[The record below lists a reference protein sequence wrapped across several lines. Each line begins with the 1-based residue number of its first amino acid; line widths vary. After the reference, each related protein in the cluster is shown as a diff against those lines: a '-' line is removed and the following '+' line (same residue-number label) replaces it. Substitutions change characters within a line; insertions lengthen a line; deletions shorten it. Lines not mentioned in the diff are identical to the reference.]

1 MVLAL
6 LPRATTASVATMLL
20 IASCTLLLAAPV
32 RAQGGVMPDTT
43 RFQQDILVEGVFN
56 EPTEIAVMRDG
67 RVLIAERRGTLKL
80 YDPQRRDARDIAGL
94 PAMNTTDENGFI
106 GLALDPGF
114 EKNHWIYVNHSPAI
128 GDRHRLSRF
137 TLEGDSLRD
146 ERQMFDVKI
155 DAGCCHT
162 GGSIAF
168 DRVGNLF
175 VSYGDNSSPFIA
187 GDFAPI
193 DPTPGRELADALR
206 SAGNTQ
212 DLRGKILRIRPTAEG
227 TYTIPAGNLFAKPE
241 EGRPEIYVMG
251 NRNPYRISV
260 DSHTGFLYWG
270 EIGPDARADSTL
282 GPRGYDEV
290 NQARRAGNFGWPMF
304 IADNQPYR
312 NYNFTTKELFDFFDP
327 AHPVNTSPHNTG
339 AKVLPPPQ
347 PAMIYYPYAKSD
359 KFPAVGDG
367 GRAAMAGPVYH
378 ASDYASS
385 RVKLPDYYDG
395 KFINYEWM
403 RGWMMATTLDANGDY
418 VRMEPMLSQF
428 RFDHPSD
435 VEMGPDGSLYVMEYG
450 TYWFAKNTNARLS
463 RITYH
468 PDNRPPVARITATN
482 IVGAAPLTTQ
492 LSADSS
498 FDRDAGDS
506 LRFVWSIPGMR
517 DSEGPRLSHTF
528 TAAGTHRVRLRVR
541 DRSGAESA
549 AFVDV
554 KVGNSPPKVALTV
567 SGNRSFY
574 WNDPA
579 VNYRVDVTDAE
590 DTRNGRRIDP
600 RRLAVTLAYQP
611 AGTSGNVPGHRSA
624 PGAGGLEL
632 FKQSDC
638 LGCHAMDR
646 SSVGPA
652 YKQVALRYAK
662 RPDATVYLMN
672 KIASGGSGVWG
683 DRAMPSHASLSPELR
698 RAMAEYILSLGVAH
712 PSLPPLGQVALD
724 KHATAPG
731 GVYRLAASYADLP
744 RKGIASL
751 SDSAVVLLRP
761 STMLP
766 SDAIDMRRIGLRNNK
781 ASDSTARLL
790 ATVYED
796 SAFLS
801 LGRLDLTG
809 IERVTFDL
817 QSPRSLYPYSLEL
830 RSDGLSG
837 PLLGRS
843 DITPTTADM
852 WYRQSL
858 PISMSGEV
866 PLYVVVRSSVQG
878 IGQFKP
884 VVTIDGMH
892 FERSAAADSAGR
904 HVRGPG
910 NARREVPRN

>member
-1 MVLAL
+1 MRPRTASFRMVLLAASGAL
-6 LPRATTASVATMLL
+6 LA
-20 IASCTLLLAAPV
+20 AAPV
-32 RAQGGVMPDTT
+32 RAQGRIMPDTS
-43 RFQQDILVEGVFN
+43 RFQQDVLVEGVFN
-56 EPTEIAVMRDG
+56 EPTEIAVMHDG

-80 YDPQRRDARDIAGL
+80 YDPRRQDARDIAGL
-94 PAMNTTDENGFI
+94 PAMNSTDENGFI

-137 TLEGDSLRD
+137 TLVGDSLRD
-146 ERQMFDVKI
+146 ERQMLDVRI

-175 VSYGDNSSPFIA
+175 VSYGDNSSPFMA

-212 DLRGKILRIRPTAEG
+212 DLRGKILRITPTADG
-227 TYTIPAGNLFAKPE
+227 KYTIPAGNLFVTPQ

-290 NQARRAGNFGWPMF
+290 NQARHAGNFGWPMF

-339 AKVLPPPQ
+339 ARVLPPPQ
-347 PAMIYYPYAKSD
+347 PAMIYYPYAATE

-378 ASDYASS
+378 ASDYARS

-395 KFINYEWM
+395 KFIHYEWM

-418 VRMEPMLSQF
+418 VRMEPMLSQLH
-428 RFDHPSD
+428 FDHPCD
-435 VEMGPDGSLYVMEYG
+435 VKMGPDGSLYVMEYG
-450 TYWFAKNTNARLS
+450 TYWFAKNKNARLS

-468 PDNRPPVARITATN
+468 PDNRPPVARITATTT
-482 IVGAAPLTTQ
+482 VGAAPLTTQ

-506 LRFVWSIPGMR
+506 LRFTWSIPGMR
-517 DSEGPRLSHTF
+517 DMEGSHLSHTF
-528 TAAGTHRVRLRVR
+528 TTAGTHRVRLRVR
-541 DRSGAESA
+541 DRAGAQSD

-554 KVGNSPPKVALTV
+554 RVGNSPPTVALTV

-574 WNDPA
+574 WDDPF
-579 VNYRVDVTDAE
+579 VNYTVDVSDAE

-600 RRLAVTLAYQP
+600 RRLSVTLAYEP
-611 AGTSGNVPGHRSA
+611 IGASVSVANASGHRSA
-624 PGAGGLEL
+624 PAAGGIEV

-638 LGCHAMDR
+638 LGCHATNQ

-652 YKQVALRYAK
+652 YKQVGLRYAK

-683 DRAMPSHASLSPELR
+683 SRVMPSHATLTPEVR
-698 RAMAEYILSLGVAH
+698 RAMAEYILSLGAVH
-712 PSLPPLGQVALD
+712 TSLPARGQVALD
-724 KHATAPG
+724 KHAAAPG
-731 GVYRLAASYADLP
+731 GVYRLSASYADLP
-744 RKGIASL
+744 RHGIGSL

-761 STMLP
+761 STVLAR
-766 SDAIDMRRIGLRNNK
+766 DAVDMRHIGLK
-781 ASDSTARLL
+781 TDKSADGTPRLL

-796 SAFLS
+796 SAFLA

-809 IERVTFDL
+809 IGRISFDL
-817 QSPRSLYPYSLEL
+817 RSPRSLLAYSLEL
-830 RSDGLSG
+830 RSDGFSG
-837 PLLGRS
+837 PLLGHS
-843 DITPTTADM
+843 DVTPTIADQ
-852 WYRQSL
+852 WYS
-858 PISMSGEV
+858 PSVPMSMTGEV
-866 PLYVVVRSSVQG
+866 ALYLVVRSSAKG
-878 IGQFKP
+878 IGQFNP
-884 VVTIDGMH
+884 LVMIDGMR
-892 FERSAAADSAGR
+892 FERSAATR
-904 HVRGPG
+904 QP
-910 NARREVPRN
+910 PPPT